1 MGCFVYSELGDWMSK
16 VDTVK
21 IPLSFLF
28 IKISRD
34 DIWFFLHAKVNCVE
48 RLSEFKVSDR
58 ANLAKTV

>member
-1 MGCFVYSELGDWMSK
+1 MSK

-48 RLSEFKVSDR
+48 RLIEFKVSDR